1 MFNWLNARTRQSF
14 LILVSLGLLSACGEA
29 PSTDSAAA
37 TAPQRS
43 YEWKLITSWPKN
55 LPALGTTPEYFADIV
70 EEMSAGRMK
79 IRVFGANELVG
90 GLEVFD
96 AVSSGVAEIGHSG
109 AYYWQGKIA
118 GTPFFSTIPFGLTG
132 VEMNA
137 WLDYGGGKELWRE
150 IYEPFNLYPTR
161 GGNSGT
167 QMFGWFNKEIN
178 SLEDIKGLKMRI
190 PGLGRRSLQPRRR
203 HACDDAGQR
212 RVHVD
217 ANRRTRRHRIC
228 WPL

>member
-1 MFNWLNARTRQSF
+1 MRSGLSF
-14 LILVSLGLLSACGEA
+14 LRFSSASIFRPMAAFMLCLILASCGKA
-29 PSTDSAAA
+29 PAETGSPAAAAA
-37 TAPQRS
+37 TPQQT
-43 YEWKLITSWPKN
+43 YQWKLITSWPKN
-55 LPALGTTPEYFADIV
+55 LPALGTTPEFFAKIV
-70 EEMSAGRMK
+70 DEMSGGRMK

-178 SLEDIKGLKMRI
+178 SLEDLSR
-190 PGLGRRSLQPRRR
+190 
-203 HACDDAGQR
+203 A
-212 RVHVD
+212 
-217 ANRRTRRHRIC
+217 
-228 WPL
+228 